1 MKRWLV
7 VLLVILALIIL
18 VSPGIVGRLAE
29 KNMEDGITRTEI
41 ESPGVTITTETF
53 ERGWFTSAGRHRVVM
68 EGGQFRE
75 ASEKYAAATGNARL
89 PSLIIDTRMDHG
101 LLPVTSLGRDEGSLT
116 PGLASTVSS
125 FQVDPGNGE
134 PFAVPGALYS
144 NVGLSGATDSHL
156 LLTPGAYNNQDTSV
170 QWQGTDLRIRANP
183 AARGRAIAGT
193 IDAISVQGGGVDA
206 GFESLAITADQS
218 ATDYGFNIGSADIA
232 LKDLTF
238 GSGDGSVTMARMGI
252 KAESEID
259 DERLT
264 GQSTFTVS
272 KLRSPTGDVVDVELK
287 VSMVDVDAQS
297 LGVISAALKEVQGAG
312 DPQGALADI
321 YPSIENDVQTLIRKG
336 MEFNIDE
343 LKVSL
348 PQGLVVTAVA
358 IDVEEMSAD
367 EAFSWPAVLLNM
379 TAAIDVRLPV
389 ALFEMVSMM
398 SPEAGSLVAMGILQ
412 KDGDDY
418 VMEADYAKGLVNVNG
433 APMPI
438 PIPGM

>member
-7 VLLVILALIIL
+7 VLLVVLALIIL

-29 KNMEDGITRTEI
+29 KNIEDGITWTEA

-53 ERGWFTSAGRHRVVM
+53 ERGWFTSEGRHRVVL

-75 ASEKYAAATGNARL
+75 ASEKYAAATGNAKL

-134 PFAVPGALYS
+134 TFEIPGALYS
-144 NVGLSGATDSHL
+144 NVGLSGASDSRL
-156 LLTPGAYNNQDTSV
+156 LLEPGSYDHDGASL
-170 QWQGTDLRIRANP
+170 QWEGTDLRIQADP
-183 AARGRAIAGT
+183 AARGRAVAGT
-193 IDAISVQGGGVDA
+193 IDAISLQGGDIDA
-206 GFESLAITADQS
+206 GFTSLAITADQS

-232 LKDLTF
+232 LRDLKFT
-238 GSGDGSVTMARMGI
+238 SGDGSVSMARMGI
-252 KAESEID
+252 KADSEID
-259 DERLT
+259 DERVS
-264 GQSTFTVS
+264 GQSSFTVS
-272 KLRSPTGDVVDVELK
+272 KLTSPTGDVVDVEFQ
-287 VSMVDVDAQS
+287 VSIADFDAQS

-312 DPQGALADI
+312 DPQVAMANL
-321 YPSIENDVQTLIRKG
+321 YPSIETDLQTLVRKG

-358 IDVEEMSAD
+358 IDVEELPAD

-379 TAAIDVRLPV
+379 TAAIDLRLPV
-389 ALFEMVSMM
+389 ALFDTLATM
-398 SPEAGSLVAMGILQ
+398 SPEAGSLVAMGVLQ

-418 VMEADYAKGLVNVNG
+418 VMEADYAQGLINVNG